1 MGVINQKNYNNQMS
15 LNNLLSAA
23 LMTLVAATM
32 PATADDSYQTHCAHC
47 HGATGE
53 GNDTLGAPNLTRL
66 SESYIERQLQGFK
79 KDWRSKDNHYT
90 QSMTAAIASLDTP
103 TLKSAT
109 TAISRLPDGKVMSQ
123 AAKNGDVA
131 RGKDLYTAY
140 CGACHG
146 TRANG
151 NDALGAPNLLGLSSD
166 YLTRQYREFAKGKRG
181 THPNDKY
188 GQQMARLSK
197 ALKDPQLIDDVTA
210 YVVSIAE

>member
-1 MGVINQKNYNNQMS
+1 MS

-32 PATADDSYQTHCAHC
+32 PATTDDSYQTHCAHC

-188 GQQMARLSK
+188 GQQMVRLSK

>member
-1 MGVINQKNYNNQMS
+1 MS

-90 QSMTAAIASLDTP
+90 QSMIAAIASLDTP

>member
-1 MGVINQKNYNNQMS
+1 MS

-23 LMTLVAATM
+23 LMTLVAAAM

>member
-1 MGVINQKNYNNQMS
+1 MS

-47 HGATGE
+47 HGATGD

>member
-1 MGVINQKNYNNQMS
+1 MS

-23 LMTLVAATM
+23 LMTLVATTM

-47 HGATGE
+47 HGTTGE

>member
-1 MGVINQKNYNNQMS
+1 MS

-32 PATADDSYQTHCAHC
+32 PATADDSYQPHCAHC

-66 SESYIERQLQGFK
+66 SESYIKRQLQGFK
-79 KDWRSKDNHYT
+79 EGWRGKDNHYT

>member
-1 MGVINQKNYNNQMS
+1 MS

-90 QSMTAAIASLDTP
+90 QAMTAAIASLDTP

>member
-1 MGVINQKNYNNQMS
+1 MS

-53 GNDTLGAPNLTRL
+53 GKDTLGAPNLTRL

>member
-1 MGVINQKNYNNQMS
+1 MS

-188 GQQMARLSK
+188 GQQIARLSK

>member
-1 MGVINQKNYNNQMS
+1 MS
-15 LNNLLSAA
+15 LNNWICAA

-66 SESYIERQLQGFK
+66 SESYIKRQLQGFK
-79 KDWRSKDNHYT
+79 EGWRSKDNHYT
-90 QSMTAAIASLDTP
+90 QSMTAAIATLDTP
-103 TLKSAT
+103 TLSSAT
-109 TAISRLPDGKVMSQ
+109 MAISELPDSKAMSP
-123 AAKNGDVA
+123 APRNGDVA

-146 TRANG
+146 TGANG

-166 YLTRQYREFAKGKRG
+166 YLTRQYGEFAKGKRG

>member
-1 MGVINQKNYNNQMS
+1 MS
-15 LNNLLSAA
+15 LNNLLCAA

-123 AAKNGDVA
+123 AAKNGGVA

>member
-1 MGVINQKNYNNQMS
+1 MS
-15 LNNLLSAA
+15 LNNLLCAA

>member
-1 MGVINQKNYNNQMS
+1 MS

-103 TLKSAT
+103 TLKRAT

>member
-1 MGVINQKNYNNQMS
+1 MS

>member
-1 MGVINQKNYNNQMS
+1 MS

-188 GQQMARLSK
+188 GQQMVRLSK

>member
-1 MGVINQKNYNNQMS
+1 M
-15 LNNLLSAA
+15 
-23 LMTLVAATM
+23 MTLVAATM
-32 PATADDSYQTHCAHC
+32 PATADDSYQTHSAHC

>member
-1 MGVINQKNYNNQMS
+1 MS
-15 LNNLLSAA
+15 LNNLLRAA
-23 LMTLVAATM
+23 LITLVAATM
-32 PATADDSYQTHCAHC
+32 PATADDSYQPHCAHC

-66 SESYIERQLQGFK
+66 SESYIKRQLQGFK
-79 KDWRSKDNHYT
+79 EGWRGKDNHYS

-103 TLKSAT
+103 TLSSTT
-109 TAISRLPDGKVMSQ
+109 TAISRLPDSKVISQ
-123 AAKNGDVA
+123 APRNGDVT
-131 RGKDLYTAY
+131 RGKNLYTAY

-146 TRANG
+146 TGANG

-166 YLTRQYREFAKGKRG
+166 YLMRQYRAFAKGKRG